1 MKNFKRVAAIVA
13 VILLLVVFCLPMVF
27 ATGSGENSQALF
39 RAALGA
45 AIVVPVLA
53 YIFWMVY
60 RIFGKKQKKEERD
73 IENIIFDVG
82 QVLVKYDGEAFL
94 KQFDF
99 PKEKYERIADAT
111 FRSEIWNER
120 DRGVLTEEEYISQMI
135 ALAPEYEEDI
145 REVMRRT
152 PETIT
157 SVDYA
162 LTWVKYLKN
171 QGYHLYILS
180 NYSNY
185 MMERNRPEMEF
196 LKYMDGVIFSCQVG
210 AIKPEPEIYRILLDR
225 YHLKPGKCVFLDDRA
240 ENCEG
245 ARKMGIR
252 AICFKNFKQAA
263 KELEKLGVK

>member
-1 MKNFKRVAAIVA
+1 MKNFKRAAAIIA
-13 VILLLVVFCLPMVF
+13 AILLLLVFCLPMVF

-39 RAALGA
+39 RGALGA
-45 AIVVPVLA
+45 AILVPVLA

-60 RIFGKKQKKEERD
+60 RIFGKRQKKEERD

-82 QVLVKYDGEAFL
+82 QVLVKYDWETFL
-94 KQFDF
+94 KGFGF
-99 PKEKYERIADAT
+99 PQEKYERIADAT
-111 FRSEIWNER
+111 FRGPVWNER
-120 DRGVLTEEEYISQMI
+120 DRGALEEEEYIRQMI
-135 ALAPEYEEDI
+135 ELAPEYADDI

-152 PETIT
+152 PETI
-157 SVDYA
+157 SAMDYTQ
-162 LTWVKYLKN
+162 TWVKYLKN

-185 MMERNRPEMEF
+185 MMEHNRPQMGF

-210 AIKPEPEIYRILLDR
+210 AIKPEPEIYRTLLER
-225 YHLKPGKCVFLDDRA
+225 FHLKPGKCVFLDDRD

-245 ARKMGIR
+245 ARKLGIR

-263 KELEKLGVK
+263 RELEKMGVK